1 MAKPSRNAI
10 VALTVTGVVVG
21 MVGLSFASVPL
32 YRLFCQVTGFGGTT
46 QKAAAPTATPAAGA
60 RVIRVTFDSN
70 VSADLP
76 WKFEPAQRYV
86 DVKVGQQTLALYRA
100 TNQSDRVLTGTAS
113 FNVTPFKIGS
123 YFDKVQCF
131 CFTEQTL
138 KPGESVEMPVVF
150 FIDPAIAA
158 DINTAEVTDIVLSYT
173 FFLAEKPDAGN
184 RSANVLNR

>member
-46 QKAAAPTATPAAGA
+46 QKAAAPTVAPAADA

-138 KPGESVEMPVVF
+138 KPGESIEMPVVF
-150 FIDPAIAA
+150 FIDPAIAT

-173 FFLAEKPDAGN
+173 FFPAEKPDPGN